1 MKKKNK
7 KFKISYYLR
16 KFYSY
21 QFIKFFFSESFI
33 RKKIFKNIFDSGYW
47 IDYDISSNKS
57 RSGKGS
63 SFENTLQLQ
72 IDLKS
77 FFKKNNIKKILDV
90 GCGDFNWMSKL
101 LEDIDFESYCGVD
114 IVEKLIDQNKKK
126 YRNNKIK
133 FICKDFINDDF
144 KFMEDFD
151 FILIRHVFI
160 HLKDNNINN
169 ILDKI
174 KATNIQYVGITS
186 DPLLKNNFDLKT
198 EGRFR
203 EINFTIKPFNL
214 GKPFQVLRD
223 IDPGRDN
230 NVDLNIYDFK
240 KFTHKI

>member
-1 MKKKNK
+1 MYN
-7 KFKISYYLR
+7 
-16 KFYSY
+16 
-21 QFIKFFFSESFI
+21 
-33 RKKIFKNIFDSGYW
+33 
-47 IDYDISSNKS
+47 
-57 RSGKGS
+57 
-63 SFENTLQLQ
+63 
-72 IDLKS
+72 
-77 FFKKNNIKKILDV
+77 
-90 GCGDFNWMSKL
+90 L
-101 LEDIDFESYCGVD
+101 LEDIDFECYYGVD
-114 IVEKLIDQNKKK
+114 IVKKLIDQNNKK

-133 FICKDFINDDF
+133 FICKDFINDEF
-144 KFMEDFD
+144 KFIEDFD

-203 EINFTIKPFNL
+203 EVNFTIKPFNL

-240 KFTHKI
+240 KFTHKIWYSLDNFFYLYLKII

>member
-1 MKKKNK
+1 MKKENKN
-7 KFKISYYLR
+7 FKISYYLR

-21 QFIKFFFSESFI
+21 KFIKFFFSESFI

-47 IDYDISSNKS
+47 IDNNITSNQS

-63 SFENTLQLQ
+63 NFENTLQLQ

-90 GCGDFNWMSKL
+90 GCGDFNWMSNL
-101 LEDIDFESYCGVD
+101 LEDIDFESYCGID
-114 IVEKLIDQNKKK
+114 IVEKLIDQNNKK

-133 FICKDFINDDF
+133 FICKDLINDDF
-144 KFMEDFD
+144 KFIEDFD

-160 HLKDNNINN
+160 HLKNNNIKN

-174 KATNIQYVGITS
+174 KAAKTQYVGITS